1 MRFGASLGVGLILD
15 NLAVLDLGLPLEVD
29 DRCYLLDFL
38 GVYVAGA
45 YAYQFYAVGY
55 NLP

>member
-45 YAYQFYAVGY
+45 YAYQLYAVGY